1 MPPAALLLVKFNRTF
16 CVRFAAW
23 LAKEIEM
30 GIMKDFLMTV
40 EELVWD
46 AIEAG
51 VKTDEDVY
59 AFVTM
64 RTGREVVT
72 LETIKQITKKFANE
86 WM

>member
-1 MPPAALLLVKFNRTF
+1 
-16 CVRFAAW
+16 
-23 LAKEIEM
+23 M

-51 VKTDEDVY
+51 AKTDEDVY